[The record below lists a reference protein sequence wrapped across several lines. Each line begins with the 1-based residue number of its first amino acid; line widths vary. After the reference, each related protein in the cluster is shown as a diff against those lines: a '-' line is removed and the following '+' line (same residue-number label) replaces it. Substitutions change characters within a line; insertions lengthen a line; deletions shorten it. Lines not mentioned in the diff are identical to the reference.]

1 MGSKFMENNT
11 MTRKFT
17 GFAMALTAA
26 LALSGFMAT
35 DADARTAAERQ
46 AFRAQQ
52 RTDRQT
58 IGTINKNL
66 RQRTRQTN
74 AANRVAWRAAGRPHA
89 VGVRAAPAATRPRTR
104 CYTGAHRGLSGNSRR
119 AFRAGVADYR
129 GQARATLGTQIGR
142 CP

>member
-1 MGSKFMENNT
+1 
-11 MTRKFT
+11 MTKKIT
-17 GFAMALTAA
+17 TFAMALTAA

-74 AANRVAWRAAGRPHA
+74 AANRVAWRAAGRPNPA
-89 VGVRAAPAATRPRTR
+89 GFRAAQATSRQRTR
-104 CYTGAHRGLSGNSRR
+104 CYTGAMRGFSGNSRR
-119 AFRAGVADYR
+119 AFRAGVANYR
-129 GQARATLGTQIGR
+129 GQAGATLATQIGR